1 MKKEVILGLLALLI
15 LTPVCLAD
23 DSWLYNS
30 EKLLIELN
38 ISSSMNIVP
47 DSKDYSVDYVTARLS
62 FFPEDDFQQRLT
74 KLETSPD
81 SLKKDSIIEFKWEQP
96 DEKELYFLLKS
107 EVETENTLKKITK
120 KVGFPLKNL
129 DEEYIEYTK
138 PTENIDLN
146 EDMIKIA
153 SGLAEGKDD
162 LYVITHKIAEW
173 VSQNIEYDIKYG
185 TSTEKA
191 SWILKNKIGTCDEFS
206 SLFIALCRSLGIPAR
221 YVSGVAY
228 SNLPELEGF
237 GNHAW
242 ADVYFPD
249 YGWVP
254 FDPTYGE
261 FGFVNPSHIKLKTSA
276 DSGNTSTSYEW
287 RGHSFD
293 IVAEKLDI
301 SALLKKTEGI
311 KSPLISIKADV
322 LKNSIGFGSY
332 NLIEITISNINSYY
346 VPITLRLS
354 APIELDVIDNKKNIL
369 IKPKE
374 IKKVYW
380 IVKLTENLKRNYI
393 YTLPITVYELSD
405 ISSTSS
411 VESKFGDII
420 LTKQEIDELLE
431 AEAEENLKAYSR
443 EIDLKCNQDK
453 EDYYIDENILVSCFI
468 KNTGNIFLNNIKICL
483 ENDCKI
489 ISLGISQEKSINLS
503 TNPKSLGKKQA
514 AIKAMNDQVSKTS
527 YLDYNILDY
536 PNITITDLS
545 YPAEVLFNKDYSV
558 SFTLNKSSSSIP
570 KNIDVTILQN
580 SFPEKWPL
588 RDLDKNKMFDIS
600 LNSKTLHEGENDFE
614 VIVSYED
621 NKSRVYETKK
631 NFSIIVVKLSFPQK
645 ALSLIYSLELW
656 LESLF

>member
-1 MKKEVILGLLALLI
+1 MKKEAILGLLALLI

-30 EKLLIELN
+30 EKLLIGLN

-47 DSKDYSVDYVTARLS
+47 ENKDYSVDYVIAKLS

-74 KLETSPD
+74 KLETNPD
-81 SLKKDSIIEFKWEQP
+81 SFKKDSIIEFKWEQP

-107 EVETENTLKKITK
+107 EVETEDKFKEITK

-129 DEEYIEYTK
+129 DEEYIKYTK
-138 PTENIDLN
+138 LTENIDLN
-146 EDMIKIA
+146 EDMIRIA
-153 SGLAEGKDD
+153 SGLAEGEDD

-185 TSTEKA
+185 TSTEKS
-191 SWILKNKIGTCDEFS
+191 SWVLENRIGTCDEFS

-242 ADVYFPD
+242 AEVYFPD

-276 DSGNTSTSYEW
+276 DSGNASTSYEW
-287 RGHSFD
+287 RGHGFD
-293 IVAEKLDI
+293 VIAEKLDI
-301 SALLKKTEGI
+301 SAALKKTEGM
-311 KSPLISIKADV
+311 KNPFISINTGV

-332 NLIEITISNINSYY
+332 NIVEATIDNLNNYY
-346 VPITLRLS
+346 VPVTLRLS
-354 APIELDVIDNKKNIL
+354 APIELDVTDNKKNIL
-369 IKPKE
+369 LKPNE

-380 IVKLTENLKRNYI
+380 IVRITEDLKRNYI
-393 YTLPITVYELSD
+393 YTLPVTVYELSD

-411 VESKFGDII
+411 IESKFGDMI
-420 LTKQEIDELLE
+420 LTKQEVDEILE
-431 AEAEENLKAYSR
+431 AEAEENLKTYSR
-443 EIDLKCNQDK
+443 EIDLRCSLDK
-453 EDYYIDENILVSCFI
+453 EEYYINETILANCFI

-489 ISLGISQEKSINLS
+489 LNLGISQEKSINLS
-503 TNPKSLGKKQA
+503 AKPKSLGKKQA
-514 AIKAMNDQVSKTS
+514 VIKAMNDQVSKTF

-536 PNITITDLS
+536 PNITIADLS
-545 YPAEVLFNKDYSV
+545 YPDEVLFNKDYSV

-570 KNIDVTILQN
+570 KNVEISLLQN
-580 SFPEKWPL
+580 SFYEKWNL
-588 RDLDKNKMFDIS
+588 EELDNHKIFSIS
-600 LNSKTLHEGENDFE
+600 LNSKTLHEGRNEFKIIIIYKDDKNNEYETTKDFS
-614 VIVSYED
+614 VIVA
-621 NKSRVYETKK
+621 
-631 NFSIIVVKLSFPQK
+631 KLSFPQK
-645 ALSLIYSLELW
+645 VLSLLYSLELW